1 MIYLAV
7 ITLVAATMIV
17 TAFKLIDQQVY
28 SIFLA
33 TLLGNLVLKSLNIIV
48 SGSIMIY
55 IMNLDNLAGM
65 FSQRSG
71 VQQSMSSTIMST
83 IMSYMMQH
91 FMQKG
96 LGNFMNSGGGDKN
109 SMQSSFSELE
119 GGLSD
124 PRHPLVQQVKS
135 NCGLQDDNQARMYT
149 QQATGLLRE
158 NANND
163 PKGLNS
169 LFGSF
174 GGGQQQGG
182 IGNLVGGMLD
192 SGSNN
197 NNNQDPTQQQKRKGG
212 GLGDMLG
219 L

>member
-1 MIYLAV
+1 
-7 ITLVAATMIV
+7 
-17 TAFKLIDQQVY
+17 
-28 SIFLA
+28 
-33 TLLGNLVLKSLNIIV
+33 
-48 SGSIMIY
+48 
-55 IMNLDNLAGM
+55 MNLDNLAGM

-71 VQQSMSSTIMST
+71 VQKSMSSTIMST
-83 IMSYMMQH
+83 IMSYMMQN

-96 LGNFMNSGGGDKN
+96 LGSFMNSGGGDRN
-109 SMQSSFSELE
+109 SMQSSFSDLE
-119 GGLSD
+119 GGINND
-124 PRHPLVQQVKS
+124 PRHPLVQQVKN

-163 PKGLNS
+163 PQGMSS

-182 IGNLVGGMLD
+182 GIGNVVGGLL
-192 SGSNN
+192 GGGGNN
-197 NNNQDPTQQQKRKGG
+197 DNQDPRQQQQQQKKKG

>member
-1 MIYLAV
+1 
-7 ITLVAATMIV
+7 
-17 TAFKLIDQQVY
+17 
-28 SIFLA
+28 
-33 TLLGNLVLKSLNIIV
+33 
-48 SGSIMIY
+48 
-55 IMNLDNLAGM
+55 MNLDNLAGM

-71 VQQSMSSTIMST
+71 VQKSISSTIMST
-83 IMSYMMQH
+83 IMSYMMQN

-96 LGNFMNSGGGDKN
+96 LGSFMNSGGGDRN
-109 SMQSSFSELE
+109 SMQSSFSDLE
-119 GGLSD
+119 GGINND
-124 PRHPLVQQVKS
+124 PRHPLVQQVKN

-149 QQATGLLRE
+149 KQATGLLRE

-163 PKGLNS
+163 PQGMSS

-182 IGNLVGGMLD
+182 GIGNVVGGLLGGGD
-192 SGSNN
+192 NN
-197 NNNQDPTQQQKRKGG
+197 DNQDPRQQQQQQKKKG

>member
-1 MIYLAV
+1 
-7 ITLVAATMIV
+7 
-17 TAFKLIDQQVY
+17 
-28 SIFLA
+28 
-33 TLLGNLVLKSLNIIV
+33 
-48 SGSIMIY
+48 
-55 IMNLDNLAGM
+55 M

-83 IMSYMMQH
+83 IMSYMMQN

-96 LGNFMNSGGGDKN
+96 LGSFMNSGGGDRN

-119 GGLSD
+119 GGINND
-124 PRHPLVQQVKS
+124 PRHPLVQQVKN
-135 NCGLQDDNQARMYT
+135 NCGLQDDIQARMYT

-163 PKGLNS
+163 PQGMSS

-174 GGGQQQGG
+174 GGAGGQQQGGG
-182 IGNLVGGMLD
+182 IGNLVGGLL
-192 SGSNN
+192 GGGNN
-197 NNNQDPTQQQKRKGG
+197 DNNQDPRQQQREPQKKKGG

>member
-1 MIYLAV
+1 MYIHRQNISSIYRYYIIRHTLF
-7 ITLVAATMIV
+7 IT
-17 TAFKLIDQQVY
+17 
-28 SIFLA
+28 
-33 TLLGNLVLKSLNIIV
+33 
-48 SGSIMIY
+48 
-55 IMNLDNLAGM
+55 MNLDSLAGM

-96 LGNFMNSGGGDKN
+96 LGNFMNLRGNDRS

-119 GGLSD
+119 GGLNND
-124 PRHPLVQQVKS
+124 PRHPLVQQVKN

-163 PKGLNS
+163 PQGMSS

-174 GGGQQQGG
+174 GGAGGLGGQQGGG
-182 IGNLVGGMLD
+182 IGNIVGGLLGGGG
-192 SGSNN
+192 SGD
-197 NNNQDPTQQQKRKGG
+197 NQNPSQQQQQKKKGGGG
-212 GLGDMLG
+212 GLGDMLSM
-219 L
+219 

>member
-1 MIYLAV
+1 
-7 ITLVAATMIV
+7 
-17 TAFKLIDQQVY
+17 
-28 SIFLA
+28 
-33 TLLGNLVLKSLNIIV
+33 
-48 SGSIMIY
+48 
-55 IMNLDNLAGM
+55 MNLDNLAGM

-96 LGNFMNSGGGDKN
+96 LGSFMNSGGGDRN

-119 GGLSD
+119 GGINND
-124 PRHPLVQQVKS
+124 PRHPLVQQVKN

-149 QQATGLLRE
+149 QQATGLIRE

-163 PKGLNS
+163 PQGLSS

-174 GGGQQQGG
+174 GGGGQQQGGG
-182 IGNLVGGMLD
+182 IGNLVGGLL
-192 SGSNN
+192 GGGNN
-197 NNNQDPTQQQKRKGG
+197 DNQDPRQQQQKKKG

-219 L
+219 GL

>member
-1 MIYLAV
+1 
-7 ITLVAATMIV
+7 
-17 TAFKLIDQQVY
+17 
-28 SIFLA
+28 
-33 TLLGNLVLKSLNIIV
+33 
-48 SGSIMIY
+48 
-55 IMNLDNLAGM
+55 MNLDNLAGT

-96 LGNFMNSGGGDKN
+96 LGSFMNSGGGDRN

-119 GGLSD
+119 GGLND
-124 PRHPLVQQVKS
+124 PRHPLVQQVK
-135 NCGLQDDNQARMYT
+135 NNAGLQDDNQARMYT

-163 PKGLNS
+163 PQGLSS
-169 LFGSF
+169 LLGSF
-174 GGGQQQGG
+174 GGGGLGQQQQGGG
-182 IGNLVGGMLD
+182 IGNLVGGLLGGD
-192 SGSNN
+192 NN
-197 NNNQDPTQQQKRKGG
+197 DNQDPRQQPQQQQKKKGG

-219 L
+219 GL

>member
-1 MIYLAV
+1 
-7 ITLVAATMIV
+7 
-17 TAFKLIDQQVY
+17 
-28 SIFLA
+28 
-33 TLLGNLVLKSLNIIV
+33 
-48 SGSIMIY
+48 
-55 IMNLDNLAGM
+55 MNLDNLAGM

-96 LGNFMNSGGGDKN
+96 LGSFMNSGGGDRN

-119 GGLSD
+119 GGINND
-124 PRHPLVQQVKS
+124 PRHPLVQQIKN

-163 PKGLNS
+163 PQGLSS
-169 LFGSF
+169 LLGSF
-174 GGGQQQGG
+174 GGGGGQQQQGGG
-182 IGNLVGGMLD
+182 IGNLVGGLL
-192 SGSNN
+192 GGGNN
-197 NNNQDPTQQQKRKGG
+197 DNQDPRQQQQKKKG

-219 L
+219 GL

>member
-1 MIYLAV
+1 
-7 ITLVAATMIV
+7 
-17 TAFKLIDQQVY
+17 
-28 SIFLA
+28 
-33 TLLGNLVLKSLNIIV
+33 
-48 SGSIMIY
+48 
-55 IMNLDNLAGM
+55 MNLDNLAGM

-71 VQQSMSSTIMST
+71 VQQSMSSNIMST
-83 IMSYMMQH
+83 IMSYMMQN

-96 LGNFMNSGGGDKN
+96 LGSFMNSGGGDRN

-119 GGLSD
+119 GGINND
-124 PRHPLVQQVKS
+124 PRHPLVQQVKN

-163 PKGLNS
+163 PQGMSS

-182 IGNLVGGMLD
+182 GIGNVVGGLLGGGD
-192 SGSNN
+192 NN
-197 NNNQDPTQQQKRKGG
+197 DNQDPMQQQQQQKKKG

>member
-1 MIYLAV
+1 M
-7 ITLVAATMIV
+7 
-17 TAFKLIDQQVY
+17 
-28 SIFLA
+28 
-33 TLLGNLVLKSLNIIV
+33 NI
-48 SGSIMIY
+48 
-55 IMNLDNLAGM
+55 DNLAGM

-96 LGNFMNSGGGDKN
+96 LGSFMNSGGGDKN

-119 GGLSD
+119 GGLNND
-124 PRHPLVQQVKS
+124 PRHPLVQQVKN

-163 PKGLNS
+163 PQGLSS

-174 GGGQQQGG
+174 GGGGRQQQQGGG
-182 IGNLVGGMLD
+182 IGNLVGGML
-192 SGSNN
+192 GGGGN
-197 NNNQDPTQQQKRKGG
+197 NNNQDPTQQQQQKKKSGG

>member
-1 MIYLAV
+1 
-7 ITLVAATMIV
+7 
-17 TAFKLIDQQVY
+17 
-28 SIFLA
+28 
-33 TLLGNLVLKSLNIIV
+33 
-48 SGSIMIY
+48 
-55 IMNLDNLAGM
+55 MNLDNLAGM

-109 SMQSSFSELE
+109 SMQSTFSELE
-119 GGLSD
+119 GGLNKD
-124 PRHPLVQQVKS
+124 PRHPLVQQVKN

-163 PKGLNS
+163 PQGLSS

-174 GGGQQQGG
+174 GGGQQGGG
-182 IGNLVGGMLD
+182 IGNLVGGMLGGG
-192 SGSNN
+192 SGN
-197 NNNQDPTQQQKRKGG
+197 NNNQDPTQQQQKKKGGG

>member
-1 MIYLAV
+1 
-7 ITLVAATMIV
+7 
-17 TAFKLIDQQVY
+17 
-28 SIFLA
+28 
-33 TLLGNLVLKSLNIIV
+33 
-48 SGSIMIY
+48 
-55 IMNLDNLAGM
+55 MNLDNLAGM

-71 VQQSMSSTIMST
+71 VQQSISSTIMST

-96 LGNFMNSGGGDKN
+96 LGNFMNSGGNDRG

-119 GGLSD
+119 GGINND
-124 PRHPLVQQVKS
+124 PRHPLVQQVKN

-163 PKGLNS
+163 PQGLSS

-174 GGGQQQGG
+174 GGGQQGGG
-182 IGNLVGGMLD
+182 IGNLVGGML
-192 SGSNN
+192 GGGN
-197 NNNQDPTQQQKRKGG
+197 NNNQDPAQQKKKDG

>member
-1 MIYLAV
+1 
-7 ITLVAATMIV
+7 
-17 TAFKLIDQQVY
+17 
-28 SIFLA
+28 
-33 TLLGNLVLKSLNIIV
+33 
-48 SGSIMIY
+48 
-55 IMNLDNLAGM
+55 MNLDNLAGM

-96 LGNFMNSGGGDKN
+96 LGSFMNSGGSDRG

-119 GGLSD
+119 GGLND
-124 PRHPLVQQVKS
+124 RHHPLVQQVKN
-135 NCGLQDDNQARMYT
+135 NCGIQDDNQARMYT

-163 PKGLNS
+163 PQGLSS

-174 GGGQQQGG
+174 GGGGQQQGG
-182 IGNLVGGMLD
+182 IGNMVGGLLGGG
-192 SGSNN
+192 SGD
-197 NNNQDPTQQQKRKGG
+197 NQNPSQQQQQKKKG
-212 GLGDMLG
+212 GLGDILG

>member
-1 MIYLAV
+1 
-7 ITLVAATMIV
+7 
-17 TAFKLIDQQVY
+17 
-28 SIFLA
+28 
-33 TLLGNLVLKSLNIIV
+33 
-48 SGSIMIY
+48 
-55 IMNLDNLAGM
+55 MNLDNLAGM

-163 PKGLNS
+163 PKGLSS

-182 IGNLVGGMLD
+182 IGNIVGGLLGGGG
-192 SGSNN
+192 SGD
-197 NNNQDPTQQQKRKGG
+197 NQDSSQQQQKKKGS
-212 GLGDMLG
+212 GLGDILG
-219 L
+219 M

>member
-1 MIYLAV
+1 
-7 ITLVAATMIV
+7 
-17 TAFKLIDQQVY
+17 
-28 SIFLA
+28 
-33 TLLGNLVLKSLNIIV
+33 
-48 SGSIMIY
+48 
-55 IMNLDNLAGM
+55 MNLDNLAGM

-71 VQQSMSSTIMST
+71 VQKSISSTIMST
-83 IMSYMMQH
+83 IMSYMMQN

-96 LGNFMNSGGGDKN
+96 LGSFMNSGGGDRN
-109 SMQSSFSELE
+109 SMQSSFSDLE
-119 GGLSD
+119 GGINND
-124 PRHPLVQQVKS
+124 PRHPLVQQVKN

-163 PKGLNS
+163 PQGMSS

-182 IGNLVGGMLD
+182 GIGNVVGGLL
-192 SGSNN
+192 GGGNN
-197 NNNQDPTQQQKRKGG
+197 DNQDTRQQQQQQKKKG

>member
-1 MIYLAV
+1 
-7 ITLVAATMIV
+7 
-17 TAFKLIDQQVY
+17 
-28 SIFLA
+28 
-33 TLLGNLVLKSLNIIV
+33 
-48 SGSIMIY
+48 
-55 IMNLDNLAGM
+55 MNLDNLAGM

-96 LGNFMNSGGGDKN
+96 LGSFMNSGGGDRN

-119 GGLSD
+119 GGINND
-124 PRHPLVQQVKS
+124 PRHPLVQQVKN

-163 PKGLNS
+163 PQGMSS

-182 IGNLVGGMLD
+182 GIGNLVGGLL
-192 SGSNN
+192 GGGNN
-197 NNNQDPTQQQKRKGG
+197 DNQDPRQQQQQQKKKGG

>member
-1 MIYLAV
+1 
-7 ITLVAATMIV
+7 
-17 TAFKLIDQQVY
+17 
-28 SIFLA
+28 
-33 TLLGNLVLKSLNIIV
+33 
-48 SGSIMIY
+48 
-55 IMNLDNLAGM
+55 MNLDNLAGM

-96 LGNFMNSGGGDKN
+96 LGSFMNSGGGDRN

-119 GGLSD
+119 GGLNND
-124 PRHPLVQQVKS
+124 PRHPLVQQVKN

-163 PKGLNS
+163 PQGLSS
-169 LFGSF
+169 LLGSF
-174 GGGQQQGG
+174 GGGGLGQQQQGGG
-182 IGNLVGGMLD
+182 IGNLVGGLL
-192 SGSNN
+192 GGGNN
-197 NNNQDPTQQQKRKGG
+197 DNQDPRQQQQKKKGG

-219 L
+219 GL

>member
-1 MIYLAV
+1 MMMISSFSA
-7 ITLVAATMIV
+7 
-17 TAFKLIDQQVY
+17 D
-28 SIFLA
+28 
-33 TLLGNLVLKSLNIIV
+33 SLNMYAVRIFSPFV
-48 SGSIMIY
+48 TVIY
-55 IMNLDNLAGM
+55 HYTHCSFSMNLDGLAGM

-83 IMSYMMQH
+83 IMNYMMQN

-96 LGNFMNSGGGDKN
+96 LGSFMNSGGGDRG

-119 GGLSD
+119 GGINND
-124 PRHPLVQQVKS
+124 PRHPLVQQVKN

-163 PKGLNS
+163 PQGMSS

-174 GGGQQQGG
+174 GGVVGGGQQQGGG
-182 IGNLVGGMLD
+182 IGNLVGGLL
-192 SGSNN
+192 GGGNN
-197 NNNQDPTQQQKRKGG
+197 DNNQDPRQQQQQKKKG
-212 GLGDMLG
+212 GLGDMLSG

>member
-1 MIYLAV
+1 
-7 ITLVAATMIV
+7 
-17 TAFKLIDQQVY
+17 
-28 SIFLA
+28 
-33 TLLGNLVLKSLNIIV
+33 
-48 SGSIMIY
+48 
-55 IMNLDNLAGM
+55 MNLENLAGM

-96 LGNFMNSGGGDKN
+96 LSSFMNSGGGDRG

-119 GGLSD
+119 GGLNND
-124 PRHPLVQQVKS
+124 PRHPLVQQVKN

-163 PKGLNS
+163 PQGLSS

-174 GGGQQQGG
+174 GGGGGGQQQQGGG
-182 IGNLVGGMLD
+182 IGNLVGGML
-192 SGSNN
+192 GGGN
-197 NNNQDPTQQQKRKGG
+197 NNNQDPSQQQQQKKKSGG
-212 GLGDMLG
+212 GLGDMLSG

>member
-1 MIYLAV
+1 
-7 ITLVAATMIV
+7 
-17 TAFKLIDQQVY
+17 
-28 SIFLA
+28 
-33 TLLGNLVLKSLNIIV
+33 
-48 SGSIMIY
+48 
-55 IMNLDNLAGM
+55 MNLDNLAGM

-71 VQQSMSSTIMST
+71 VQKSMSSNIMST
-83 IMSYMMQH
+83 IMSYMMQN

-96 LGNFMNSGGGDKN
+96 LGSFMNSGGGDRN

-119 GGLSD
+119 GGINND
-124 PRHPLVQQVKS
+124 PRHPLVQQVKN

-163 PKGLNS
+163 PQGMSS

-182 IGNLVGGMLD
+182 GIGNVVGGLLGGGD
-192 SGSNN
+192 NN
-197 NNNQDPTQQQKRKGG
+197 DNQDPRQQQQQQKKKG